1 MKFSGDPRS
10 PEGVLATNLESW
22 PDHPHHGRSRHHS
35 VFLHAE
41 LAVAQRSHVAAKR
54 SAEVVLREFDQF
66 VPARVIRSSPA
77 VMAIATRVINVK
89 SNAPMDQ
96 MPIPTSTSFALGVY
110 T

>member
-1 MKFSGDPRS
+1 MKFSDDPRS

-22 PDHPHHGRSRHHS
+22 PDHLHHDRSRHHPI
-35 VFLHAE
+35 FLHAE
-41 LAVAQRSHVAAKR
+41 LAVALRSQVAAKR

-66 VPARVIRSSPA
+66 ASARVIRSSPV

-89 SNAPMDQ
+89 SNAPMAQ
-96 MPIPTSTSFALGVY
+96 MPIPTSTSFALGEY